1 MGYLLDDLLGV
12 ESDEEKAQRLL
23 RERDQT
29 RQGLLGRKSTPAQF
43 GQLGRFTLPLTP
55 EKEGTGYLGSD
66 MGPAAQSD
74 YMGGLLAAGYTPQE
88 ATGLLSTATPQQ
100 VKPTTLMQNLQASG
114 VDLNTPE
121 GQATMQEVL
130 MKPQVAINNIPKPP
144 ANYNW
149 IDPANPSAGV
159 EPIKGGPATK
169 PTAAEAK
176 QMSQGDMAQVMLG
189 EIKTIF
195 DKGIDVSD
203 PKLWAEAELAQV
215 PFISWMTNLS
225 PDEAKVTS
233 NLQQFENQYMAML
246 RGAQVGPAEQKLF
259 RKQLPQLGQ
268 SKELFAENLRNSQR
282 NLLIMIQRISDLR
295 QFDQKGEAKPMVPPS
310 SPTLPPGF
318 VRE

>member
-1 MGYLLDDLLGV
+1 MAGLLSLFGVDL
-12 ESDEEKAQRLL
+12 EEMEREKQRN
-23 RERDQT
+23 RIS
-29 RQGLLGRKSTPAQF
+29 GLLGTAPKEAQT
-43 GQLGRFTLPLTP
+43 GQLGRFTMPLMSAQ
-55 EKEGTGYLGSD
+55 EGTGYLGSD
-66 MGPAAQSD
+66 MGTEAQANLMMD
-74 YMGGLLAAGYTPQE
+74 AQAAGYSPQQ
-88 ATGLLSTATPQQ
+88 AMSLLSSATPQAPEQ
-100 VKPTTLMQNLQASG
+100 TSLMKNIGAFTQPG
-114 VDLNTPE
+114 TPE
-121 GQATMQEVL
+121 FAQAMQAAV

-176 QMSQGDMAQVMLG
+176 QMSQGDMANVMLG

-195 DKGIDVSD
+195 DKGLDVSD
-203 PKLWAEAELAQV
+203 PKIWAETELAQL
-215 PFISWMTNLS
+215 PFISWATNLS
-225 PDEAKVTS
+225 PDEAKISS

-268 SKELFAENLRNSQR
+268 SKELFAENLKNSQR
-282 NLLIMIQRISDLR
+282 NLMIMIQRISDLR
-295 QFDQKGEAKPMVPPS
+295 QFDQKGTAAPMV
-310 SPTLPPGF
+310 SPAVAPLPPGF

>member
-1 MGYLLDDLLGV
+1 MKNI
-12 ESDEEKAQRLL
+12 SA
-23 RERDQT
+23 
-29 RQGLLGRKSTPAQF
+29 
-43 GQLGRFTLPLTP
+43 FTQPGTP
-55 EKEGTGYLGSD
+55 EFAQA
-66 MGPAAQSD
+66 MQAA
-74 YMGGLLAAGYTPQE
+74 
-88 ATGLLSTATPQQ
+88 
-100 VKPTTLMQNLQASG
+100 V
-114 VDLNTPE
+114 
-121 GQATMQEVL
+121 

-144 ANYNW
+144 ANYTW
-149 IDPANPSAGV
+149 KDPANPSLGV

-195 DKGIDVSD
+195 DKGMDVSD
-203 PKLWAEAELAQV
+203 PKIWAESELAQV

-225 PDEAKVTS
+225 PDEAKITS

-268 SKELFAENLRNSQR
+268 SKELFNENLKNSQR

-295 QFDQKGEAKPMVPPS
+295 QFDQKDEAKPMVPA
-310 SPTLPPGF
+310 LPPGF
-318 VRE
+318 VRQ